1 MGRSAGSWWDLK
13 DLAPHLSVASQM
25 DPMDVPGGQ
34 TSVNPP
40 PPQTLNELSVGSTTG
55 TVCVH
60 LERGRR
66 HTRAHANTR
75 TQTKSSRQSWY
86 EGIKSSTDVADSRR
100 ERAGRRG
107 ERTREGVQHSNHLHS
122 SPWQLP
128 H

>member
-40 PPQTLNELSVGSTTG
+40 KHSVSVQGSVG

-60 LERGRR
+60 LGGKTT
-66 HTRAHANTR
+66 HTRAH
-75 TQTKSSRQSWY
+75 TQTPGHEPKRP
-86 EGIKSSTDVADSRR
+86 G
-100 ERAGRRG
+100 RAGMK
-107 ERTREGVQHSNHLHS
+107 E
-122 SPWQLP
+122 
-128 H
+128 